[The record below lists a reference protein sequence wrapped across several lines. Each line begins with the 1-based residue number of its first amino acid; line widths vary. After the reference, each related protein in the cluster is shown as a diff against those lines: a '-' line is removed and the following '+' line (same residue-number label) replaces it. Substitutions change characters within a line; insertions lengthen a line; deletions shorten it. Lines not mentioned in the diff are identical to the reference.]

1 MARRKQDIEITPALP
16 RGFLPL
22 SHPTLLQS
30 PPRGSGWIHEI
41 KFDGYRFQLNVAG
54 GAATWF
60 TRNGH
65 DWTDKLPRHSA
76 AAAVLE
82 DCILDGELCA
92 LDDAGQPAFSALRRT
107 LNARNSGGLVYFAFD
122 ILWRGDTDL
131 RPYALSTRKKALHQV
146 LEAAGDRLA
155 NRIRYVDH
163 FEGLPVDELLEAAC
177 RMRLE
182 GIVSKKVGENYR
194 AGKTSVWAKAK
205 CRPSQEVVVGG
216 WRSGPDGRFKGLLTG
231 VYERGQLLY
240 AGSLKSGFA
249 DRQLKDLQPRLRA
262 LARTN
267 SPFDGAQPRAD
278 RGDAL
283 HFIEPR
289 LVASAEI
296 AEWTDSGRLRQ
307 ASFKGLRD
315 DKDAL
320 EVKRERPA

>member
-1 MARRKQDIEITPALP
+1 
-16 RGFLPL
+16 
-22 SHPTLLQS
+22 LLRS

-54 GAATWF
+54 GSATWF

-65 DWTDKLPRHSA
+65 NWTDKLPRHSA
-76 AAAVLE
+76 AAAALE

-107 LNARNSGGLVYFAFD
+107 LNARNSGSLVYFAFD

-131 RPYALSTRKKALHQV
+131 RPYALSTRKKALQQV

-163 FEGLPVDELLEAAC
+163 FDGLQADELLEAAC

-182 GIVSKKVGENYR
+182 GIVSKKVDENYR

-231 VYERGQLLY
+231 VYESGQLLY

-249 DRQLKDLQPRLRA
+249 DRQLRELQPRLKA
-262 LARTN
+262 LARTK

-320 EVKRERPA
+320 EVRRERPA